1 MFGPHKRNLR
11 GENNDFGGTNDLEFE
26 GTKPGFWG
34 DQTLIL
40 RGPTECLSLPNFHFL
55 VNLGLHKYNNTPWA
69 PPSKIQL
76 HPLIPPISF
85 GPPTMVAA
93 VPDFK
98 DRAITNTF
106 RFSLCSRS
114 LQTIGHFEGTM
125 TLSKKGSHTKTDWRP
140 QIWDWARPP

>member
-11 GENNDFGGTNDLEFE
+11 GENNDFEGTNDLEFE

-40 RGPTECLSLPNFHFL
+40 GGPAECLSLPNFHFL
-55 VNLGLHKYNNTPWA
+55 VNLGLQKYNNTPWVA
-69 PPSKIQL
+69 PSKIQS
-76 HPLIPPISF
+76 HPLVPPISF

-98 DRAITNTF
+98 DRDDV
-106 RFSLCSRS
+106 
-114 LQTIGHFEGTM
+114 
-125 TLSKKGSHTKTDWRP
+125 TLHIKE
-140 QIWDWARPP
+140 